1 MKKISC
7 SLRYLSYPINVTKVH
22 IFYNGFMNFAIF
34 QNFFILPSMWPL
46 SFIYFVFKLCY
57 HKTNFKPETR
67 KIYESK

>member
-34 QNFFILPSMWPL
+34 SKFFHSAFDVAP
-46 SFIYFVFKLCY
+46 FVYLLCY